1 MNILSCQL
9 HKQESFSLDLIVFPA
24 CQEINC
30 QLRVDP
36 VSSYL
41 GFCLIRKL
49 EYLRKDHAAW
59 YMGESIPSSWHA
71 EVSSRRFQDEC
82 QHE

>member
-9 HKQESFSLDLIVFPA
+9 HKQESFALLLIVFPA
-24 CQEINC
+24 CQKINSM
-30 QLRVDP
+30 LKVDP
-36 VSSYL
+36 ASSYL
-41 GFCLIRKL
+41 GFCLIHKP

-59 YMGESIPSSWHA
+59 YVEESILNSWHA
-71 EVSSRRFQDEC
+71 EGSSRRFHDEC